1 MKDMQEEQ
9 RNNYQT
15 ANVKPNNNQ
24 KAVLRSIAVIL
35 AVITMVSIAIGLF
48 AWSKYTAT
56 QNGHASVDIAKWNFD
71 LKLRQ
76 GKQGATAT
84 AGPIDLAT
92 TSYTH
97 VADGKIA
104 PGTSG
109 EFEII
114 VNTQGTEVS
123 LTYDT
128 TISIANCPRNMVF
141 YKKGPGESEF
151 TQISAGGVDTYN
163 RVLNFGKYVP
173 VADAQ
178 NGNFVET
185 IKWDW
190 PYTGTVDNS
199 ATKYDE
205 WDTQDQ
211 GKTVTMDILTVGT
224 EVMNTPIKYAQLT
237 DKNSN
242 PLSNGSLIEIYQ
254 GGTDKINAPTGTEG
268 LSYSVSPAGIVTVGT
283 DGTVTAVSTGDA
295 VITVT
300 GNETGSTMTLN
311 AKVKPPITA
320 MVNGVPTTLT
330 PDNTGSYYGSV
341 VSDYTINGKA
351 YQLFFIDYE
360 GKYGEKGGIYLKQKD
375 NESSRALTLSD
386 KSIDSTDLKIKEL
399 NPEWAKA
406 PDQLLNYDN
415 EKAVAWL
422 CATTIW
428 STDAVPTDTTIL
440 DKVRYAVGAP
450 SIEMYVDSYN
460 EAVEAYN
467 KANSANLAKSSCSY
481 TSTDYGYRYS
491 GSRYSYVGKNSMYT
505 TNTYWLASPA
515 CNLAHYV
522 IYADNNY
529 FYGAGYSY
537 FTSGVAPL
545 VCLKS
550 DFQLNLQ

>member
-1 MKDMQEEQ
+1 MKKVEEK
-9 RNNYQT
+9 QT
-15 ANVKPNNNQ
+15 KTVNQ
-24 KAVLRSIAVIL
+24 KAVLHSIAMIL
-35 AVITMVSIAIGLF
+35 AVITIVSIAIGLF

-224 EVMNTPIKYAQLT
+224 EVMNTPIKYVQLT

-242 PLSNGSLIEIYQ
+242 PLNNGSLIEIYQ

-268 LSYSVSPAGIVTVGT
+268 LSYSVSPSGIVTVGT

-311 AKVKPPITA
+311 AKVKPAITA

-375 NESSRALTLSD
+375 NNDATIALTLSD

-422 CATTIW
+422 CDTTIW
-428 STDAVPTDTTIL
+428 STYAVPTDTTIL

-481 TSTDYGYRYS
+481 TSTDYGYRCS
-491 GSRYSYVGKNSMYT
+491 SSRYSDVGKNSMYT
-505 TNTYWLASPA
+505 TTNTTWLASPYYA
-515 CNLAHYV
+515 NPYHV
-522 IYADNNY
+522 IIAGNGTFNGNG
-529 FYGAGYSY
+529 YGRPY
-537 FTSGVAPL
+537 GVAPL